1 MTTFNSVSCLW
12 DTLQDKIR
20 YSLLLKIHI
29 HVIMLQ
35 AKNLQLLLSCFLY
48 VCIIYLFT
56 ICMYYIYVYC
66 MYVFQFIMVTT
77 VFNSY
82 LSILTFIVSITLN
95 RTFTYLSI
103 LTFIVSITLNSVRK
117 KSVFFWTF
125 TYIIIILNSLFYLQ
139 DI

>member
-56 ICMYYIYVYC
+56 ICMY
-66 MYVFQFIMVTT
+66 VFQFIMVTT

-117 KSVFFWTF
+117 KSVFFRTF